1 MNTETFEELLSKMKP
16 FIEKNTTI
24 MRMPIKADEK
34 LAVTLHFSATGES
47 FESLQYQFRIH
58 KSTICKFVPC
68 VCEAIYKTLKGD
80 YFNFPASQEEPLPKS
95 KDSSWT
101 QFESYE
107 EVPFVFVADNAFPL
121 SNIYMKP
128 YPENGSTDR
137 KRVFNYR
144 LSRFRRVTENA
155 FGILTSVFRIFSTK
169 INMHPDRATSVIL
182 ASLVLHNML
191 RTKSSDSYTPKGIA
205 DEIQGD
211 MVVDGQWRDE
221 NSDRNMQPLPP
232 RRHGNNN
239 AKEAAE
245 LRDIFADHFY
255 GPGQVPWQWNHIMAK
270 K

>member
-1 MNTETFEELLSKMKP
+1 MEVESEEDKRAVAAILLACAVMKTKIKKRRKRGCWTKPWLRRHDERGIYNGLVCELRLADRGDYRRFLRMNTETFE
-16 FIEKNTTI
+16 
-24 MRMPIKADEK
+24 
-34 LAVTLHFSATGES
+34 
-47 FESLQYQFRIH
+47 
-58 KSTICKFVPC
+58 
-68 VCEAIYKTLKGD
+68 
-80 YFNFPASQEEPLPKS
+80 
-95 KDSSWT
+95 DSSWT
-101 QFESYE
+101 PFESNE

-121 SNIYMKP
+121 SNICMKP
-128 YPENGSTDR
+128 YPENGLTDR

-144 LSRFRRVTENA
+144 LSRFRLVTENA

-191 RTKSSDSYTPKGIA
+191 RTKSSDSYKPKGFA

-211 MVVDGQWRDE
+211 MVVDGQWRAE

-239 AKEAAE
+239 AKAAAE